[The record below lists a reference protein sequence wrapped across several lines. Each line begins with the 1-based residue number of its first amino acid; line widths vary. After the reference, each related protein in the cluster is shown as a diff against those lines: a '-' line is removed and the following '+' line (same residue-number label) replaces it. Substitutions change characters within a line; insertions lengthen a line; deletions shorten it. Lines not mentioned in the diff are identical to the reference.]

1 MFEIHKDTL
10 LLKLQK
16 HCSKWRNLMLMME
29 MNNHALCRKAM
40 PCSGQNRNVGLKML
54 KLYIMLKTHNQNEG
68 TESTNVILKIRTQ
81 MQ

>member
-1 MFEIHKDTL
+1 M
-10 LLKLQK
+10 LKMEKPHAHDENEQPCTMQK
-16 HCSKWRNLMLMME
+16 GQL
-29 MNNHALCRKAM
+29 
-40 PCSGQNRNVGLKML
+40 CSGQNRNVGLKML

>member
-1 MFEIHKDTL
+1 
-10 LLKLQK
+10 
-16 HCSKWRNLMLMME
+16 MLMMK